1 MECGE
6 FGMQQP
12 SRIAAKDVFEKAL
25 AYTKADEFRRVGLYP
40 YFTEFSGAVDSGE
53 AEVMM
58 GERRVLMFGSNNY
71 LGLTTRPEVKEA
83 AIEAVRQYGTGC
95 SGSRMLNGTMDLHVR
110 LEEALARFMKR
121 EAALAFGTGFQTN
134 VGALST
140 IAQKGDVIVADRN
153 IHASLLDGCLVSFAR
168 TTRYRHNDMRD
179 LEKVLQSL
187 QSDEGRLIVVD
198 GVFSMEG
205 DTANLPEIV
214 RLARRYDAR
223 VYVDEAHGIGVLGS
237 DGRGAAEHFQVENDV
252 DIVMGTFSK
261 SFASIGGFI
270 ASRREVIE
278 FIKHHG
284 RSFVY
289 SASLAPANAAAVLKA
304 IEIIQREPDLRVRL
318 LATSTKLKRELVG
331 MGYKL
336 IEQDERFKGVTPIIP
351 VVVDDEVLVCRF
363 FWELMG
369 EGIYTNPVL
378 APAVAHSLVRISC
391 MATHTDEH
399 VERLLEAM
407 YRIGKKMEIIH

>member
-1 MECGE
+1 
-6 FGMQQP
+6 MQQP
-12 SRIAAKDVFEKAL
+12 SRIAAKDVFEKAIG
-25 AYTKADEFRRVGLYP
+25 YTKPDEFRRAGLYP

-58 GERRVLMFGSNNY
+58 GNRRILMFGSNNY
-71 LGLTTRPEVKEA
+71 LGLTTNPEVKAA
-83 AIEAVRQYGTGC
+83 AIEAIARYGTGC

-110 LEEALARFMKR
+110 LEEELARFMGR
-121 EAALAFGTGFQTN
+121 ESALVFGTGFQTN
-134 VGALST
+134 LGALST
-140 IAQKGDVIVADRN
+140 IAQKGDVIIADRN
-153 IHASLLDGCLVSFAR
+153 IHASLLDGCLASFAR
-168 TTRYRHNDMRD
+168 TTRFRHNDMAD

-187 QSDEGRLIVVD
+187 QPDEGRLIVVD

-214 RLARRYDAR
+214 RLAKRYEAR
-223 VYVDEAHGIGVLGS
+223 LYVDEAHGIGVLGRQ
-237 DGRGAAEHFQVENDV
+237 GRGATEHYGVESDV

-270 ASRREVIE
+270 AARREVIE
-278 FIKHHG
+278 FIKHHS

-304 IEIIQREPDLRVRL
+304 IEIIEREPELREQLLQTSARL
-318 LATSTKLKRELVG
+318 RRELVTLG
-331 MGYKL
+331 FRL
-336 IEQDERFKGVTPIIP
+336 IEANTGFDGITPVIP
-351 VVVDDEVLVCRF
+351 VVVDDEVLVCKF
-363 FWELMG
+363 FWELMS

-378 APAVAHSLVRISC
+378 APAVAHSLLRISC

-399 VERLLEAM
+399 AGRLLEAM
-407 YRIGKKMEIIH
+407 HRIGKKLEIIN

>member
-1 MECGE
+1 
-6 FGMQQP
+6 MQQP

-25 AYTKADEFRRVGLYP
+25 SYTKADEFRRVGLYP
-40 YFTEFSGAVDSGE
+40 YFTEFSGAVDTGE
-53 AEVMM
+53 AEVIM
-58 GERRVLMFGSNNY
+58 GDRRVLMFGSNNY
-71 LGLTTRPEVKEA
+71 LGLTTRTEVKAA
-83 AIEAVRQYGTGC
+83 AIEAVKQYGTGC

-110 LEEALARFMKR
+110 LEDALARFMKR
-121 EAALAFGTGFQTN
+121 DAALAFGTGFQTN
-134 VGALST
+134 LGALST
-140 IAQKGDVIVADRN
+140 LAQKGDVIIADRN
-153 IHASLLDGCLVSFAR
+153 IHASLLDGCLASFAR

-179 LEKVLQSL
+179 LEKVLESL
-187 QSDEGRLIVVD
+187 PPDEGRLIVVD

-214 RLARRYDAR
+214 RLARQHGAR
-223 VYVDEAHGIGVLGS
+223 VYVDEAHGIGVLGRH
-237 DGRGAAEHFQVENDV
+237 GRGATEHYQVENDV
-252 DIVMGTFSK
+252 DVVMGTFSK

-270 ASRREVIE
+270 AARREVIE
-278 FIKHHG
+278 FIKHHS
-284 RSFVY
+284 RAFVY

-304 IEIIQREPDLRVRL
+304 IEIIEREPELRTRL
-318 LATSTKLKRELVG
+318 LDTSAKLKHELRA

-336 IEQDERFKGVTPIIP
+336 IEPHDSFNGITPIIP

-363 FWELMG
+363 FWELMS

-391 MATHTDEH
+391 MATHNDEH

-407 YRIGKKMEIIH
+407 HRIGRKMEIIQ